1 MPLLSSRSLA
11 PNYFPFVT
19 EQVSVPT
26 INCSSV
32 PSWLLGETL
41 LELLVLLF
49 GNQGLG
55 STGCPL
61 DCTGYAKHVDVYVR
75 LSQSPV

>member
-1 MPLLSSRSLA
+1 MPLLSSGSLA

-26 INCSSV
+26 RNCTSV
-32 PSWLLGETL
+32 LPWLLGETL
-41 LELLVLLF
+41 LEVLVLLF
-49 GNQGLG
+49 GNQRLG

-61 DCTGYAKHVDVYVR
+61 GCNGHTKHVDIYVR